1 MYKDGEDKNS
11 LFKILA
17 TKYNVTEAQILLK
30 WALQLDYA
38 ILPKSINIDRMKTNF
53 DLSFDIDAEDME
65 LIKAQDQGDS
75 ITWAYGD
82 PLKVI

>member
-1 MYKDGEDKNS
+1 MYKEGEDSDS

-30 WALQLDYA
+30 WAIQLDYA
-38 ILPKSINIDRMKTNF
+38 ILPKSINVNRMQNNF
-53 DLSFDIDAEDME
+53 DLSFNIDSEDME
-65 LIKAQDQGDS
+65 LIKNQDKGGS

-82 PLKVI
+82 PLKIS